1 MADAFRV
8 VTVEA
13 FVGGA
18 SEFVVSQPSSDSLI
32 LSSTSLVVQEALLGA
47 FLTEGLVKVEL
58 EGTTTV
64 IRRVNLFEAGP
75 GRLFPPSTLRVS
87 RVATQRG
94 PSGLDH
100 LEVCLVSGDNPEET
114 QYNVYDPMLQR
125 LLMAAFQHRSLPGF
139 GTIPIFVRAEGE
151 KLVSVRL
158 GEQILTPPH

>member
-87 RVATQRG
+87 RI
-94 PSGLDH
+94 
-100 LEVCLVSGDNPEET
+100 
-114 QYNVYDPMLQR
+114 
-125 LLMAAFQHRSLPGF
+125 SLPSHTPAGRGSGPIQLARAPSYSQF
-139 GTIPIFVRAEGE
+139 IPLFAHTRA
-151 KLVSVRL
+151 
-158 GEQILTPPH
+158 